1 MGECGTMVRATFAFL
16 LLLIVGCD
24 DHSSANSRT
33 LDVEDPDFRQGQL
46 YQKQGENRKALE
58 CFLKVIDARKGAAES
73 HLEAGRMYSDLLD
86 PLPAIYHFN
95 QYIRLKPNSQQAE
108 IVGQMIKT
116 AEKQYLQQIPGRP
129 LSADTGG
136 SLDANQTIRRLQNE
150 NDKLKR
156 EVADLS
162 RGQRP
167 AENKT
172 TPTISA
178 SGKPEKTISSN
189 PVATSP
195 ENKGNIPKTY
205 VVQKN
210 DNLSIISR
218 KIYGT
223 SNRAT
228 DIFKANKDKMA
239 SPATLQVGMT
249 LVIPE

>member
-1 MGECGTMVRATFAFL
+1 M
-16 LLLIVGCD
+16 
-24 DHSSANSRT
+24 
-33 LDVEDPDFRQGQL
+33 
-46 YQKQGENRKALE
+46 
-58 CFLKVIDARKGAAES
+58 
-73 HLEAGRMYSDLLD
+73 
-86 PLPAIYHFN
+86 
-95 QYIRLKPNSQQAE
+95 
-108 IVGQMIKT
+108 
-116 AEKQYLQQIPGRP
+116 
-129 LSADTGG
+129 
-136 SLDANQTIRRLQNE
+136 
-150 NDKLKR
+150 LKR

-189 PVATSP
+189 PVATPP